1 MGGTGKSEEGLGKK
15 GRHREKSGG
24 VREEGEAQGKVRMG

>member
-15 GRHREKSGG
+15 GRHRE
-24 VREEGEAQGKVRMG
+24 EWEAQGKVRRG